1 MAKEFLLP
9 ELAESVVEGEIVSW
23 LADEGSFVEEDQP
36 LLEVM
41 TDKATVEIPSPYRGV
56 LTKQLV
62 SVGEVVEVHKPVA
75 IFADA
80 DIAGHTAG
88 DTAGQNSDA
97 EVAEVGSASAES
109 VHAKAT
115 VSPSNTQLSNTQ
127 RGNTQ
132 RGDTQLS
139 NTQRGNTQR
148 GNTQRGDTQRGDIQ
162 PTLRQYASP
171 ATQTASYTQTK
182 TAASVVR
189 PTSEADRETAAS
201 SSKGGV
207 FFEPIRNDEEVP
219 LRIQRQRHKR
229 VLAAPAA
236 RKLAREHNLDLR
248 EVAGSGPNGRIRV
261 ADVRKHLDSKAHTQ
275 AAVFQVPS
283 SPRQVSEAYRDL
295 EERIPMRGLRR
306 TIAKQMVASH
316 LQTVR
321 TLLVDEADMSRLVA
335 LRGMLKPRAEARGV
349 KLSYMPFIMKAVVS
363 ALQAFPMMNASL
375 DTQSDEIVMRHY
387 YNFGL
392 AVATDMG
399 LVVPVIKDVNQKSV
413 LDLATELHAAAER
426 ARAGKLSPDD
436 VRDGSFSITN
446 IGSYSGL
453 FSFPIIN
460 VDQAAILG
468 VHRIK
473 KRPVVLEDEDDRI
486 VAKPMIYLS
495 TSFDHRIV
503 DGAEAAMFTSHLIDI
518 LETPEQLLLE

>member
-1 MAKEFLLP
+1 VAKEFLLP

-23 LADEGSFVEEDQP
+23 LADEGSVVEEDQP

-132 RGDTQLS
+132 L
-139 NTQRGNTQR
+139 
-148 GNTQRGDTQRGDIQ
+148 GDTQRGDIQ
-162 PTLRQYASP
+162 PTLTQYASP
-171 ATQTASYTQTK
+171 ATQTASHTQTK
-182 TAASVVR
+182 TTASVVR

-413 LDLATELHAAAER
+413 LDLATELRAAAER

-486 VAKPMIYLS
+486 VARPMIYLS

>member
-75 IFADA
+75 IFTDG
-80 DIAGHTAG
+80 DTNSDSDGDTAGDTDG

-97 EVAEVGSASAES
+97 EVGSVES
-109 VHAKAT
+109 VHMKAT
-115 VSPSNTQLSNTQ
+115 VSPSNTQLSGTQ
-127 RGNTQ
+127 LGNAQLGNTKL
-132 RGDTQLS
+132 GDTKL
-139 NTQRGNTQR
+139 
-148 GNTQRGDTQRGDIQ
+148 GDTQRGDIQ
-162 PTLRQYASP
+162 PTLTQYASP
-171 ATQTASYTQTK
+171 ATQTAARTQAK
-182 TAASVVR
+182 PVASEVR
-189 PTSEADRETAAS
+189 LASEADREATAS
-201 SSKGGV
+201 GSNGGV

-261 ADVRKHLDSKAHTQ
+261 ADVRKHLDSKSQNQ

-283 SPRQVSEAYRDL
+283 TPRQVSEAYRDL

-375 DTQSDEIVMRHY
+375 DTQSDEIVMRRY

-413 LDLATELHAAAER
+413 LDLATELRAAAER

-486 VAKPMIYLS
+486 VARPMIYLS

>member
-56 LTKQLV
+56 LQKQLAG
-62 SVGEVVEVHKPVA
+62 VGDVVEVHKP
-75 IFADA
+75 
-80 DIAGHTAG
+80 IALF
-88 DTAGQNSDA
+88 
-97 EVAEVGSASAES
+97 AES
-109 VHAKAT
+109 TEFAENTDNAVTSGVAPSDKVTAPSANEAASNQA
-115 VSPSNTQLSNTQ
+115 VSNEARANALSNGQATMAIKPA
-127 RGNTQ
+127 
-132 RGDTQLS
+132 S
-139 NTQRGNTQR
+139 
-148 GNTQRGDTQRGDIQ
+148 Q
-162 PTLRQYASP
+162 PARQP
-171 ATQTASYTQTK
+171 ATKPPS
-182 TAASVVR
+182 
-189 PTSEADRETAAS
+189 ETADDTES
-201 SSKGGV
+201 GGV
-207 FFEPIRNDEEVP
+207 FFAPIRNDDEAP

-236 RKLAREHNLDLR
+236 RKLAREHQIDLR
-248 EVAGSGPNGRIRV
+248 DVAGSGPNGRIRV
-261 ADVRKHLDSKAHTQ
+261 ADVRKHLENQPQ
-275 AAVFQVPS
+275 ATANLLHMPNT
-283 SPRQVSEAYRDL
+283 PRQVSEAYRDL
-295 EERIPMRGLRR
+295 EERTPMRGLRR

-321 TLLVDEADMSRLVA
+321 TLLVDEADVSRLVG

-375 DTQSDEIVMRHY
+375 DAHRDEIVMRRY

-392 AVATDMG
+392 AVATDIG
-399 LVVPVIKDVNQKSV
+399 LVVPVIKDVDKKS
-413 LDLATELHAAAER
+413 LLTLASELHAVAER
-426 ARAGKLSPDD
+426 ARSGKLNPDD
-436 VRDGSFSITN
+436 VRDGTFSITN

-486 VAKPMIYLS
+486 VARPMIYLS